1 MIASMQLP
9 PAAPDGGG
17 GGGDGAAAG
26 GGGAPPPRA
35 KKKAKVPDNPL
46 TQAGYGEEFDVVVEL
61 DPKEYMSSTMTVRM
75 RRNAPTGYPE
85 CVSGA
90 TVARIANGAHRL
102 AIARTDGAYGT
113 RR

>member
-1 MIASMQLP
+1 MA
-9 PAAPDGGG
+9 DGGG
-17 GGGDGAAAG
+17 GGGDAAAAG

-35 KKKAKVPDNPL
+35 KKNVKVPDNPL

-90 TVARIANGAHRL
+90 SFPNRQW
-102 AIARTDGAYGT
+102 RTSADHCTYG
-113 RR
+113 